1 MNLHPIYTEEHEC
14 QDCYKC
20 VRECPVKAI
29 RLNNGKASI
38 IEDECVLCG
47 HCVRVCPVHAKKVRN
62 DLERVISLLETKDK
76 VIVSL
81 APSFRVEFS
90 DFPVSKLIAI
100 FKRLGFYGVSETAIG
115 AEELS
120 ANLAKYISQSDERC
134 FISTAC
140 PVVVEYIRKYFIEY
154 AKFLTPFLSPVLSH
168 CKILKKIYG
177 SDIGVVFVGPC
188 IAKKREADTHPELLD
203 VALTFE
209 ELRLWMDI
217 KKDLVTKAL
226 LDNSDENTFIPYPAR
241 EGRLY
246 PMDGGMISTIK
257 YKCSIDD
264 INFMSFSGIRNLPN
278 ILEGIDSLQA
288 DSPVFL
294 ELLACEGGCINGPKM
309 SKGDGLV
316 LKRRSV
322 ISYARVDKDIPK
334 EPSCEIMEEIK
345 VFRTCEKNVSEE
357 QIIEALHSIGKY
369 RLEDELNCGGCG
381 YDSCRDFAKAIVLG
395 KAEPIM
401 CVSYMRKLAQRKANA
416 LINAMPCGVVIVD
429 RNLRIVEAN
438 YEFARLIGE
447 EEFYKATQFN
457 GALLDKLVTFS
468 SVFRMALELEGD
480 VLERDIRYKD
490 VILHLIV
497 FNIEPHK
504 YVGGIVQD
512 VTNPFVK
519 RDEVIK
525 RTQSVIEKNLSTVQK
540 IAFLL
545 GESAADIESIL
556 SSIIELFKE
565 REVEEEDINEE

>member
-1 MNLHPIYTEEHEC
+1 MNQHPIYTEEHEC

-90 DFPVSKLIAI
+90 EYPVDKLIGI
-100 FKRLGFYGVSETAIG
+100 FKKFGFYGVSETAIG
-115 AEELS
+115 AEEVS
-120 ANLAKYISQSDERC
+120 ANVAKYISESKEKC

-140 PVVVEYIRKYFIEY
+140 PVVVEYVKKYFPDY
-154 AKFLTPFLSPVLSH
+154 GKFLTPFLSPVLAH

-177 SDIGVVFVGPC
+177 DNIGIVFVGPC
-188 IAKKREADTHPELLD
+188 VAKKKEADMHPELLD

-209 ELRLWMDI
+209 EVRLWM
-217 KKDLVTKAL
+217 KMKRDLVTKAL
-226 LDNSDENTFIPYPAR
+226 LDVSSENTFIPHPAK

-257 YKCSIDD
+257 YKCPLDD
-264 INFMSFSGIRNLPN
+264 VNFMSFSGIRSLPDA
-278 ILEGIDSLQA
+278 LRGIDSVQE

-294 ELLACEGGCINGPKM
+294 EILACEGGCINGPKM
-309 SKGDGLV
+309 SKEDGLV

-322 ISYARVDKDIPK
+322 ITYAQVNEDIPK
-334 EPSCEIMEEIK
+334 KPSCEITELIEMPHSVDVHI
-345 VFRTCEKNVSEE
+345 TDE

-416 LINAMPCGVVIVD
+416 LINAIPCGVVIVD
-429 RNLRIVEAN
+429 KDLRVVEAN
-438 YEFARLIGE
+438 CQFARLIGE
-447 EEFYKATQFN
+447 EEFYNATQFN
-457 GALLDKLVTFS
+457 GAMLDKLVNFS
-468 SVFRMALELEGD
+468 SVFRSALEFEGD
-480 VLERDIRYKD
+480 VIERDIRYKD

-504 YVGGIVQD
+504 YVGGIIQD

-556 SSIIELFKE
+556 GSIIELFKE
-565 REVEEEDINEE
+565 REIEEEDIDE